1 MFQEWQK
8 LQKLTINLDDE
19 TLEDLM
25 LTTALPPDWV
35 AILISGT
42 LLKYASVSS
51 FNFCFCIFSLFFSIG
66 FLLYFPFPI
75 CFFVYF
81 NAHRNAYWS
90 TYWSTETVPNIIFNK
105 MICKIIQDHDS
116 SDDAFF
122 WCWRTLL
129 KQCKFGLFTANSSK
143 ISHHQFQKHPNAA
156 I

>member
-1 MFQEWQK
+1 MKKAAKIDHKPWWWNTRGF
-8 LQKLTINLDDE
+8 NADYC
-19 TLEDLM
+19 
-25 LTTALPPDWV
+25 TATRL
-35 AILISGT
+35 SG
-42 LLKYASVSS
+42 Y
-51 FNFCFCIFSLFFSIG
+51 FNFGNTFEICVSEQFQFLFLYFFPLLFHRFSSLFSFSYL
-66 FLLYFPFPI
+66 F
-75 CFFVYF
+75 FFVYF